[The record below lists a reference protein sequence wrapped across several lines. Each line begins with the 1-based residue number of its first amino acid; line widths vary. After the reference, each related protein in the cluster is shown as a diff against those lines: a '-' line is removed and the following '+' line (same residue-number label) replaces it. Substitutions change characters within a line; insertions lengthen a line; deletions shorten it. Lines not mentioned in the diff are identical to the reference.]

1 MIADNLRQVK
11 KLISQAAEKAGRNP
25 AEIQLVAVSKR
36 FSAEAICEA
45 YAAGQRC
52 FGENYVQELRD
63 KRNMVPAEVRFH
75 FIGHLQ
81 TNKAKLAAE
90 SCDMVE
96 SVDRLKLAKALH
108 QQLLENG
115 RQLDILIQVNVG
127 DDPKKS
133 GVGSSGTADLLRQIK
148 QFDTLR
154 VRGLMTM
161 PPLVEDPEES
171 RPCFRQLRQLA
182 EQLQKLGLLP
192 ENKIELSM
200 GMSSDFHIAI
210 DEGATIV
217 RVGTAIFGERQQ
229 KTKGKN

>member
-1 MIADNLRQVK
+1 MIADNLRQVE
-11 KLISQAAEKAGRNP
+11 KLISLAARKAGRNP

-36 FSAEAICEA
+36 SSAEAICEA
-45 YAAGQRC
+45 YAAGQCC

-63 KRNMVPAEVRFH
+63 KRIMVPAEVRFH

-90 SCDMVE
+90 NCDMVE
-96 SVDRLKLAKALH
+96 SVDRLKLARALH
-108 QQLLENG
+108 QHLLENG
-115 RQLDILIQVNVG
+115 RRLDILIQVNVG
-127 DDPKKS
+127 EDPKKS
-133 GVGSSGTADLLRQIK
+133 VVGSGAAAELLRQIK

-182 EQLQKLGLLP
+182 AELQKLGLLP
-192 ENKIELSM
+192 EDKIELSM

-210 DEGATIV
+210 AEGATIV
-217 RVGTAIFGERQQ
+217 RVGTAIFGERQ
-229 KTKGKN
+229 